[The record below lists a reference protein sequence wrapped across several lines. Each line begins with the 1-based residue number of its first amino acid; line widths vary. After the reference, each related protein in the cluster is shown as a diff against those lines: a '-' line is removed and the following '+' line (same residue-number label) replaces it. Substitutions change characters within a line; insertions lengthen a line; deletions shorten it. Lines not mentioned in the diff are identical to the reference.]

1 MLSYVPLA
9 VALAFLVPVV
19 AAAVNTRANLATTR
33 LAVHL
38 FGEYVADR
46 SPRRG
51 RQRDRLRAAH
61 VPVTHRSYAS
71 ATLLYAGVAGVAG
84 SVLGVYAAA
93 AGLALLR
100 VGGDAIRET
109 LPAAL
114 GFLADLTRL
123 GDLGVA
129 ELFPL
134 LLLSAATVG
143 PGAAVG
149 VYWLRWELLDQRA
162 HARASRIEAT
172 LPRTVA
178 FVYAL
183 SRSGMSFPIV
193 LDTLARNEDVYGEAA
208 RELGV
213 AVRDMNTFGTD
224 VLSALERTSA
234 RTPSETMAEFGENLA
249 SVLASGRSLSGFLR
263 DQYERYQE
271 EAESQQE
278 QYLEL
283 VSTFAEAYVT
293 VLVAGPLFFLTILV
307 VIGIVLSDTMPLLRA
322 VVYVAIPLATFG
334 FVVYIDSITR
344 SAGDATTAADA
355 ADPRLLGLRGVG
367 GTGRGASSRT
377 DGGAVSGVGFD
388 SGGGEGS
395 DRWTASRERLA
406 AYDRVATV
414 VDAVSRPGELLL
426 ERPGLTAVVT
436 VPLGLVWIA
445 FRAGPV
451 SLSPLAI
458 ARAIDSPLIEA
469 SILVL
474 VAYGL
479 AYEIDKR
486 RTRAIER
493 AVPDF
498 LDRMASLN
506 DAGMT
511 VVESLQ
517 RLTRSDLDRL
527 TPEIERA
534 WRDVQWGADV
544 STALGRLRGRVRS
557 PMVARAVA
565 LVTNAIDA
573 SGEVAPVLEIAA
585 DEARATR
592 RLRRERRQVM
602 VTYLLVI
609 YISFLVF
616 LGIIVAL
623 TVAFIP
629 AVEGAQLTSQGGAG
643 GVPTGVS
650 TGMIGSLGSVNV
662 GTYVVLFYHAAA
674 IQGVAS
680 GLVAGQ
686 LGEGSVRDG
695 VKHAAIMLVLAY
707 GTFLVIG

>member
-1 MLSYVPLA
+1 MVLSYVPL
-9 VALAFLVPVV
+9 VFALALVAPV
-19 AAAVNTRANLATTR
+19 AAAPVSTRASLATTR
-33 LAVHL
+33 VAVHL
-38 FGEYVADR
+38 FGTYVADR

-51 RQRDRLRAAH
+51 GQRDRLRAAH
-61 VPVTHRSYAS
+61 VDTTHRAYA
-71 ATLLYAGVAGVAG
+71 ATTLLYAGVAGVAG
-84 SVLGVYAAA
+84 SVIGVYVAAA
-93 AGLALLR
+93 VLALLR
-100 VGGDAIRET
+100 IGGDAVR
-109 LPAAL
+109 AAVPPTL
-114 GFLADLTRL
+114 GFLADLTRV
-123 GDLGVA
+123 GDLGVV

-134 LLLSAATVG
+134 LLVSATTVG
-143 PGAAVG
+143 PGSALAV
-149 VYWLRWELLDQRA
+149 YALRWQVLDQRA
-162 HARASRIEAT
+162 TARAGRIEAT

-193 LDTLARNEDVYGEAA
+193 LNTLARNEEVYGEAA

-224 VLSALERTSA
+224 VLTALERTSA
-234 RTPSETMAEFGENLA
+234 RTPSETMGEFAENLA
-249 SVLASGRSLSGFLR
+249 SVLASGRSLSGFLH

-293 VLVAGPLFFLTILV
+293 VLVAGPLFFITILV
-307 VIGIVLSDTMPLLRA
+307 VIGIVLSDTLPLLRV
-322 VVYVAIPLATFG
+322 VVYLGVPLATFG

-344 SAGDATTAADA
+344 SAGDPTRADEATT
-355 ADPRLLGLRGVG
+355 DPRVLGVPGGGGAAVRSDG
-367 GTGRGASSRT
+367 GTFG
-377 DGGAVSGVGFD
+377 
-388 SGGGEGS
+388 
-395 DRWTASRERLA
+395 DRWGADRERLA
-406 AYDRVATV
+406 AYDRVG
-414 VDAVSRPGELLL
+414 DLLDSLRRPGEVLL
-426 ERPGLTAVVT
+426 ERPALTALVT
-436 VPLGLVWIA
+436 VPLGLVWVAVRTEPAALTPIA
-445 FRAGPV
+445 V
-451 SLSPLAI
+451 
-458 ARAIDSPLIEA
+458 ARAADSAVIEA
-469 SILVL
+469 TLVVL
-474 VAYGL
+474 VAYGA

-486 RTRAIER
+486 RTRAVER

-498 LDRMASLN
+498 LDRMASIN
-506 DAGMT
+506 DAGLT
-511 VVESLQ
+511 VVESVR

-527 TPEIERA
+527 SPEIDRT
-534 WRDVQWGADV
+534 WRDIQWGADV
-544 STALGRLRGRVRS
+544 STALGRMRDRVRS

-609 YISFLVF
+609 YISFFVF
-616 LGIIVAL
+616 LGIIAAL

-629 AVEGAQLTSQGGAG
+629 AVEGAQLAGPGGAP
-643 GVPTGVS
+643 GVPNGVS
-650 TGMIGSLGSVNV
+650 AGALDGLGSVNV
-662 GTYVVLFYHAAA
+662 DTYVVLFYHAAA

-686 LGEGSVRDG
+686 LGEGKVSDG
-695 VKHAAIMLVLAY
+695 VKHAAVMLLLAY
-707 GTFLVIG
+707 ATFLVIG

>member
-1 MLSYVPLA
+1 MLSYVPLVLALA
-9 VALAFLVPVV
+9 VAAPVV
-19 AAAVNTRANLATTR
+19 AGMVSTRANLATTR
-33 LAVHL
+33 LAIHL
-38 FGEYVADR
+38 FGDYVAEQ

-61 VPVTHRSYAS
+61 VSVTHRSYA
-71 ATLLYAGVAGVAG
+71 ATTLLYAGVAGVAG
-84 SVLGVYAAA
+84 SVVGVYAAA
-93 AGLALLR
+93 ATFELLS
-100 VGGDAIRET
+100 VGGDAVRAT
-109 LPAAL
+109 LPTTL
-114 GFLADLTRL
+114 GFLAGLTQI

-143 PGAAVG
+143 PGSALAV
-149 VYWLRWELLDQRA
+149 YLFRWELLDQRA
-162 HARASRIEAT
+162 HARASQVEAT

-193 LDTLARNEDVYGEAA
+193 LNTLARNEGVYGEAA

-213 AVRDMNTFGTD
+213 AARDMNTFGTD
-224 VLSALERTSA
+224 VLTALERMAA
-234 RTPSETMAEFGENLA
+234 RTPSETMGEFGENLA
-249 SVLASGRSLSGFLR
+249 SVLGSGRSLSGFLR

-283 VSTFAEAYVT
+283 VSTLAEAYVT
-293 VLVAGPLFFLTILV
+293 VLVAGPLFFITILV
-307 VIGIVLSDTMPLLRA
+307 VIGIVLSDTLPLLRA
-322 VVYVAIPLATFG
+322 VVYLAVPLATFG

-344 SAGDATTAADA
+344 SGGDPTAAGDGAT
-355 ADPRLLGLRGVG
+355 DPRVLGLASLA
-367 GTGRGASSRT
+367 GTSNGASARP
-377 DGGAVSGVGFD
+377 DGGAVDGWS
-388 SGGGEGS
+388 E
-395 DRWTASRERLA
+395 SRERLA
-406 AYDRVATV
+406 AYDRIENLLDVA
-414 VDAVSRPGELLL
+414 SRPGELVLD
-426 ERPGLTAVVT
+426 RPALTALVT
-436 VPLGLVWIA
+436 VPLGLVWVVVRTEPA
-445 FRAGPV
+445 ALTPQAV
-451 SLSPLAI
+451 
-458 ARAIDSPLIEA
+458 ARAVDSPLIEA
-469 SILVL
+469 TAFVL
-474 VAYGL
+474 VAYGV
-479 AYEIDKR
+479 AYEVDKR

-498 LDRMASLN
+498 LDRMASIN

-511 VVESLQ
+511 VVESLR

-527 TPEIERA
+527 SPEVERA

-544 STALGRLRGRVRS
+544 STALGRMRDRTRS
-557 PMVARAVA
+557 PMVSRAVA

-629 AVEGAQLTSQGGAG
+629 AVEGAQLAGPNGANNVPGGISAG
-643 GVPTGVS
+643 VL
-650 TGMIGSLGSVNV
+650 GSLGGVNV
-662 GTYVVLFYHAAA
+662 DAYVVLFYHAAA

-686 LGEGSVRDG
+686 LGEGTVSDG
-695 VKHAAIMLVLAY
+695 VKHAAIMLLLAY